1 MGGGA
6 TKPAATATAAAE
18 AQHLVSEIDNS
29 SSFLHLNVHT
39 TFILGV
45 VSLIILIIL
54 LFMLPCL
61 CCKNLGR
68 MCRWCCSGCQATEMQ
83 QPAPSTPW
91 GAWPQPAFRPNS
103 IRSTQLQLEAYKTA
117 LPHQQLSP
125 QGPST
130 LSHPPR
136 TRPVSEPTW
145 SGDRMYPSVPLAP
158 PNSQESSTEDFQ

>member
-18 AQHLVSEIDNS
+18 AQHLVNEIDNS
-29 SSFLHLNVHT
+29 NSVLHLNVHT
-39 TFILGV
+39 TFIVGV

-54 LFMLPCL
+54 VLLLPCL

-68 MCRWCCSGCQATEMQ
+68 MCRWCCAGCQATEMQ

-91 GAWPQPAFRPNS
+91 GLAFRPNS
-103 IRSTQLQLEAYKTA
+103 IRSTQLQLEAYM
-117 LPHQQLSP
+117 PHQQLSP
-125 QGPST
+125 QGPNT

-136 TRPVSEPTW
+136 TRLTSEPTW
-145 SGDRMYPSVPLAP
+145 SGERLYPSVPLAP
-158 PNSQESSTEDFQ
+158 PNSQELSTEDFQ

>member
-6 TKPAATATAAAE
+6 TKQAATAATAAGE

-29 SSFLHLNVHT
+29 NSFLHLNVHT

-45 VSLIILIIL
+45 VSLIILILL

-61 CCKNLGR
+61 CCKNVGR

-83 QPAPSTPW
+83 PSTPW
-91 GAWPQPAFRPNS
+91 GAWPQPAFRLS
-103 IRSTQLQLEAYKTA
+103 GICSTQLQLEAYKTA
-117 LPHQQLSP
+117 LPHQQVNS

-136 TRPVSEPTW
+136 PRPVSEPTW
-145 SGDRMYPSVPLAP
+145 NGERMYPSVPLAP
-158 PNSQESSTEDFQ
+158 PISQESSTEDFP

>member
-6 TKPAATATAAAE
+6 TKQAATAATPGE

-29 SSFLHLNVHT
+29 NSFLHLNVHT

-45 VSLIILIIL
+45 VSLVILVIILC
-54 LFMLPCL
+54 MLPCL
-61 CCKNLGR
+61 CCKNVGR

-83 QPAPSTPW
+83 PAPSTPW
-91 GAWPQPAFRPNS
+91 GAWPQSAFRPNR
-103 IRSTQLQLEAYKTA
+103 IRYTQQQLEAYKNA
-117 LPHQQLSP
+117 LPHQQHNS

-136 TRPVSEPTW
+136 PRPVSEPTW
-145 SGDRMYPSVPLAP
+145 TGERMYPSVPLAP
-158 PNSQESSTEDFQ
+158 PNSRESSTEDLP